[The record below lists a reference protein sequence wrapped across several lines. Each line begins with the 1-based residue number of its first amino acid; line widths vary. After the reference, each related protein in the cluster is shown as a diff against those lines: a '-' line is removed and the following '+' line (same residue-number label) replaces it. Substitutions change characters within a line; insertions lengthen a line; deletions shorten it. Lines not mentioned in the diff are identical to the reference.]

1 MIFILYTQKSFVHIS
16 TLYSNCNLKYIG
28 EKVYGQDLGYE
39 KVLQMTRILDDV
51 GLEKMQH
58 CLVGEMP
65 NTYTMTKKCSENLVS
80 HKAHSLPAGIFRP
93 PIGMLYLIIFS
104 LIFCILCKTERDLNS
119 ITFAWMGVVAQTVQ
133 PFLYSFLDL
142 KSI

>member
-1 MIFILYTQKSFVHIS
+1 MIFILYIQKSFVHIS

-80 HKAHSLPAGIFRP
+80 HRAHSLPAGIFRP

-104 LIFCILCKTERDLNS
+104 L
-119 ITFAWMGVVAQTVQ
+119 
-133 PFLYSFLDL
+133 FLYL
-142 KSI
+142 

>member
-1 MIFILYTQKSFVHIS
+1 
-16 TLYSNCNLKYIG
+16 
-28 EKVYGQDLGYE
+28 
-39 KVLQMTRILDDV
+39 MTRILDDV

-93 PIGMLYLIIFS
+93 PIGKLDF
-104 LIFCILCKTERDLNS
+104 F
-119 ITFAWMGVVAQTVQ
+119 
-133 PFLYSFLDL
+133 FLFEYENLRLLSRVNGLFNN
-142 KSI
+142 

>member
-1 MIFILYTQKSFVHIS
+1 M
-16 TLYSNCNLKYIG
+16 
-28 EKVYGQDLGYE
+28 GYE

-80 HKAHSLPAGIFRP
+80 HKAHTLPAGIFRP
-93 PIGMLYLIIFS
+93 PIGMLYWIILSFIFFS
-104 LIFCILCKTERDLNS
+104 HKKVFNCICMNKN
-119 ITFAWMGVVAQTVQ
+119 
-133 PFLYSFLDL
+133 
-142 KSI
+142 